1 MATGRL
7 AQLSLTGLK
16 HAQALEQPSVA
27 ASAARLYA
35 WNRMPSSAW
44 RKAAAEPALL
54 AARATRAAGTKW
66 IQVLPG
72 PPVAPWCIWRPHSDR
87 IEPAGRRWKVYVS
100 PHPLQLA
107 EAVAAAM
114 AACAELPVISLKYGA
129 DAQGMLRPD
138 KLVVHLAT
146 PEAVHLL
153 ADRLLSALDGCPVH
167 GVPYTAELGGDG
179 LISWGCDPPPGS
191 SAAEI
196 GPSWRAWVTRLLA
209 EGLAGE
215 RRPGAESWERS
226 LNDIERAG
234 VDPSTWAPKPWLWA
248 NAEAA

>member
-16 HAQALEQPSVA
+16 HAQALESPSVA
-27 ASAARLYA
+27 ATAARLYA
-35 WNRMPSSAW
+35 WNRMPASAW
-44 RKAAAEPALL
+44 RRVAAEPALL
-54 AARATRAAGTKW
+54 AARATGAAGTTW

-72 PPVAPWCIWRPHSDR
+72 PPVAPWCIWRPSRDP
-87 IEPAGRRWKVYVS
+87 IEPAGRHWKVYVS

-114 AACAELPVISLKYGA
+114 AACAGLPVISLKYGA

-153 ADRLLSALDGCPVH
+153 ADRLLAALDGCPVH

-179 LISWGCDPPPGS
+179 LISWGCDPPAGS

-196 GPSWRAWVTRLLA
+196 GPSWRTWVTRLLA
-209 EGLAGE
+209 EGLTGE

-226 LNDIERAG
+226 LNDIECAG

-248 NAEAA
+248 NADAA